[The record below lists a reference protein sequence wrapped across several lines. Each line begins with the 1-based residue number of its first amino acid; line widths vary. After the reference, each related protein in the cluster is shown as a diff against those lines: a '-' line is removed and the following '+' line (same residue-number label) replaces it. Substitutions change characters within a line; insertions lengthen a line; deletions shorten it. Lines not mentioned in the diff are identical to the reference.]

1 MSKQNN
7 NLKTMR
13 HSASH
18 LLAAAVV
25 EMFPE
30 AKLGIGPA
38 IENGF
43 YYDFELPRTLIPE
56 DLPLLEKK
64 MKHLAKQNL
73 KFEYFEK
80 TIDEAI
86 NFLKEIKQ
94 DYKIELVKDLQT
106 QGETTVNFYK
116 NGNFVD
122 LCKGPHVESTMK
134 TGVFKLT
141 SIAGAYWKGNEKNPM
156 LQRIYGIL
164 FENKADLDAH
174 LKFLAEAK
182 KRDHRKLGKDLDLF
196 SFHEE
201 GPGFPFWHPKGTII
215 FDELVKYWKQIHQT
229 AGYQEIRTPL
239 ILNEDLWHQSGHWD
253 NYQENMYFTK
263 IDERNF
269 AIKPMNCPGG
279 MLIYKAN
286 AHSYRDLPLRI
297 GELGLVHR
305 HELSGTLH
313 GLFRVRSFTQDDAHI
328 YCTPDQVEAEIT
340 KVIKLAEKIYHTFGF
355 DFRVELSTR
364 PKKSI
369 GSDQIWELAE
379 NTLEKI
385 IKESGIEFD
394 INPGDGAFYGPKLDF
409 HLTDTLGRGWQ
420 CGTVQLDFSMPE
432 RFELEYNDKDGKK
445 HRPVMLHRVIFGS
458 MERFIGILLEHF
470 TGALPIWLSPLQAR
484 IIPVAESHQK
494 YAEKVLEKLQKV
506 GIRADLAEST
516 ESLGKR
522 IRSAEVQKIPYM
534 LVLGDKE
541 VESKNVTVR
550 DYKTKNQKPILI
562 KNFLAKVQKE
572 IQERSL

>member
-1 MSKQNN
+1 MSDQNN
-7 NLKTMR
+7 ALEIMR

-25 EMFPE
+25 DMFPE
-30 AKLGIGPA
+30 AKLGIGPS

-43 YYDFELPRTLIPE
+43 YYDFDLPRTLIPE

-64 MKHLAKQNL
+64 MKHLVKQNT

-80 TIDEAI
+80 SIEEAI
-86 NFLKEIKQ
+86 DFLKEIKQ
-94 DYKIELVKDLQT
+94 DYKIELVKDLQEK
-106 QGETTVNFYK
+106 GETTVSFYK
-116 NGNFVD
+116 NGHFVD

-141 SIAGAYWKGNEKNPM
+141 SIAGAYWKGDEKNPM

-196 SFHEE
+196 SFQEE
-201 GPGFPFWHPKGTII
+201 GPGFPFWHPKGTIVY
-215 FDELVKYWKQIHQT
+215 DELVNFWKEKHLE
-229 AGYQEIRTPL
+229 AGYEQIRTPI
-239 ILNEDLWHQSGHWD
+239 ILNEELWHQSGHWQ

-263 IDERNF
+263 IDDRDF
-269 AIKPMNCPGG
+269 AVKPMNCPGG
-279 MLIYKAN
+279 ILVYKAG
-286 AHSYRDLPLRI
+286 AYSYRDLPLRM

-305 HELSGTLH
+305 HELSGALH

-328 YCTPDQVEAEIT
+328 YCTPDQVESEIEA
-340 KVIKLAEKIYHTFGF
+340 VIKLAQDVYNSFGF
-355 DFRVELSTR
+355 EFRVELSTR
-364 PKKSI
+364 PEKSI
-369 GSDQIWELAE
+369 GSDEIWELAE
-379 NTLEKI
+379 KTLENVISK
-385 IKESGIEFD
+385 SGIQFD
-394 INPGDGAFYGPKLDF
+394 VNPGDGAFYGPKLDF
-409 HLTDTLGRGWQ
+409 HLKDTIGRSWQ

-458 MERFIGILLEHF
+458 LERFIGILLENF
-470 TGALPIWLSPLQAR
+470 AGALPVWLSPIQAR
-484 IIPVAESHQK
+484 IIPVAEAHQE
-494 YAEKVLEKLQKV
+494 YADSVYKKLKES
-506 GIRADLAEST
+506 GIRVDMNEAT

-522 IRSAEVQKIPYM
+522 IRSAEMQKIPYM
-534 LVLGDKE
+534 LVIGDKE
-541 VESKNVTVR
+541 VESKGITVR
-550 DYKTKNQKPILI
+550 DYKTKNQEPIETN
-562 KNFLAKVQKE
+562 KFVKQVQKE
-572 IQERSL
+572 IKERSL